1 MGTWGAGAFE
11 NDDALDWLG
20 DLSAGEGW
28 APVSDAL
35 EQIDLGEPPA
45 PSCTRALAAAELVA
59 AARGHPTKDFPESA
73 AQWLATA
80 GTPPSPELV
89 AQAAAAV
96 AAIRRT
102 SELRELFKEAGD
114 LRAWSAEMRRLDARL
129 KKAPRAVPTGPVAAP
144 SEDLFKRANR
154 EIKAARW
161 EDAIVTL
168 TRILEADPDRVVSL
182 NNRAWCLAHAGRL
195 AEASADIER
204 AMDAMQRVMWP
215 QFMKA
220 KCYGTRGFILLRE
233 GNHRAAIDD
242 YTVSLDIVPHSGNF
256 EQRAEAYDAI
266 GEHALAASDR
276 RSARMVQIT
285 VSLRRARVAWHD
297 DRHREALTELN
308 RVLELE
314 PAHATALFRRAMV
327 LWELKLMEEA
337 ERDLSQVIELRPED
351 RYLYLRR
358 SEVRAIRGE
367 REGARRDRERCHE
380 LGLDL
385 IGHYDEGL
393 ERQRQDIARGNATL
407 VQRAVIPELTFLLK
421 LIPEHVRAR
430 ELRAQAFES
439 VGNGRR
445 AAQDRKMAQRLEPL
459 PTPTPAPDDT
469 PFGRWF
475 WDMMDRDP

>member
-1 MGTWGAGAFE
+1 MGAWGAGAFE

-20 DLSAGEGW
+20 DLKAADGW
-28 APVSDAL
+28 APMSDAL

-73 AQWLATA
+73 ARWLATA
-80 GTPPSPELV
+80 VTPPSPELV

-96 AAIRRT
+96 AAIRRA
-102 SELRELFKEAGD
+102 SELRDLFKEAGD

-129 KKAPRAVPTGPVAAP
+129 KKAPRPVRTGPVAAP

-204 AMDAMQRVMWP
+204 AMDIMQRVMWP

-233 GNHRAAIDD
+233 GNHRAAIGD
-242 YTVSLDIVPHSGNF
+242 YTVSLDIIPHGGNF
-256 EQRAEAYDAI
+256 EQRAEAYDAV
-266 GEHALAASDR
+266 GEYALAASDR
-276 RSARMVQIT
+276 QSARTLLIAE
-285 VSLRRARVAWHD
+285 SLRRARIAWHD
-297 DRHREALTELN
+297 DRHGEALTELN

-314 PAHATALFRRAMV
+314 PTHAKALFRRAIV
-327 LWELKLMEEA
+327 LWAIKRMEDA
-337 ERDLSQVIELRPED
+337 ERDLSKVIELRPDD
-351 RYLYLRR
+351 RYLFFRR
-358 SEVRAIRGE
+358 AEVRAIRGE
-367 REGARRDRERCHE
+367 CEGARSDRLRCHD

-385 IGHYDEGL
+385 IAFYDESI
-393 ERQRQDIARGNATL
+393 ERQRRDIARGSGML
-407 VQRAVIPELTFLLK
+407 VRKSVIPHLSFLLK
-421 LIPEHVRAR
+421 LVPEHVKAR
-430 ELRAQAFES
+430 EVRAAAFELL
-439 VGNGRR
+439 GNARR
-445 AAQDRKMAQRLEPL
+445 AAQHRKMLEHVDSL
-459 PTPTPAPDDT
+459 PAPAPAPDDT
-469 PFGRWF
+469 TFHSWF